1 MRALAGLVHELACN
15 VGVTDWYFA
24 AIPASP
30 MFVTRVM
37 ADIDLGPVG
46 QSSVSLTSSLRGQLV
61 KCL

>member
-1 MRALAGLVHELACN
+1 MVFRRDPCE
-15 VGVTDWYFA
+15 
-24 AIPASP
+24 S

-37 ADIDLGPVG
+37 ADVDLGPVG